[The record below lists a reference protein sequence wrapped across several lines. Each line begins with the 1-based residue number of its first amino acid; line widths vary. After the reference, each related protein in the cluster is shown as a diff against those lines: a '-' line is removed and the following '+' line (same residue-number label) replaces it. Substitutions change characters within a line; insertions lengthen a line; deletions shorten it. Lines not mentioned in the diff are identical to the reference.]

1 MALFSDALVD
11 ADPNW
16 RPIIPEWDSINKKIG
31 TELSQAMT
39 GQKTIPQALDDAA
52 VMIEKI
58 MSKGGYYAE

>member
-1 MALFSDALVD
+1 
-11 ADPNW
+11 
-16 RPIIPEWDSINKKIG
+16 
-31 TELSQAMT
+31 MT